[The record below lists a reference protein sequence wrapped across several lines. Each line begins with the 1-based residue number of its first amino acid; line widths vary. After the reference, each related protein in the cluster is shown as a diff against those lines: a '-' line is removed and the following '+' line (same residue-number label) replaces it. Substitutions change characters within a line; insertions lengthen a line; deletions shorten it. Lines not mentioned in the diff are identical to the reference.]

1 MEKAFAKFDQTY
13 ERIVG
18 GNGYESMRILTGMP
32 TYGISFKGRGTSENN
47 LYAALYGLA
56 KKNYPMTTACC
67 QTSRGGR
74 GYGNLYSGHAYTL
87 LDVFTLSN
95 G

>member
-1 MEKAFAKFDQTY
+1 MEKAYAKFDQTY

-18 GNGYESMRILTGMP
+18 GNGFESMRVLTGMP
-32 TYGISFKGRGTSENN
+32 TTGIAFKGSGVSESK

-56 KKNYPMTTACC
+56 KKNYPMTTSCC
-67 QTSRGGR
+67 TTSP

>member
-1 MEKAFAKFDQTY
+1 MEKAYAKFDQTY

-18 GNGYESMRILTGMP
+18 GNGVESLRVLTAMP
-32 TYGISFKGRGTSENN
+32 STAITFKGVNRDA
-47 LYAALYGLA
+47 LYTALYGLA
-56 KKNYPMTTACC
+56 KKNHPMTTACC
-67 QTSRGGR
+67 NTDP